1 MTPTHFS
8 NEIGD
13 SRHATRNAN
22 DIHTATQTFRCI
34 LQLAIAGVLIG
45 ALLREPNL
53 PSAVIGLCVVL
64 LLWLIIKTNATPL
77 LVTFQLI
84 LFFRE
89 PNRPGM
95 EDELG
100 SVVYVAVVL
109 GLLMFL
115 SRNQSLKGLIG
126 RTLTE
131 LVKTFSGT
139 PDKAPRSIAVQPDRP
154 TRNASRRSDSPTP
167 TTIVVQPDRPPAL
180 PTSHQA
186 TSLFRQ
192 MVLLLVCVLLSQ
204 LLLTIFGIAGGIAEQ
219 NPSVTRAEQLLKPVP
234 PLLIITVVAVIV
246 TSELAWRRL
255 TAGQSSMYLRS
266 TQVLLLYADIR
277 MVVKRRLSFLRREK
291 PSPTTTAT
299 WALPSFLRRKKAN
312 THDRRK

>member
-8 NEIGD
+8 NEVGD
-13 SRHATRNAN
+13 PRNAN
-22 DIHTATQTFRCI
+22 GIDTATQTFRSI
-34 LQLAIAGVLIG
+34 LQLAIAGLLIG
-45 ALLREPNL
+45 ALLLREANL

-64 LLWLIIKTNATPL
+64 LLWLIVKTNATPL

-131 LVKTFSGT
+131 LIKTFSGT
-139 PDKAPRSIAVQPDRP
+139 PDKA
-154 TRNASRRSDSPTP
+154 P

-192 MVLLLVCVLLSQ
+192 TVLLLVCVLLSQ
-204 LLLTIFGIAGGIAEQ
+204 LLLTIFGIFGSAEE
-219 NPSVTRAEQLLKPVP
+219 NPSVTHAEKLLKPVP

-255 TAGQSSMYLRS
+255 TIAQSSMYLRS
-266 TQVLLLYADIR
+266 TQVLLLYADLRI
-277 MVVKRRLSFLRREK
+277 VVKRRLC
-291 PSPTTTAT
+291 
-299 WALPSFLRRKKAN
+299 FLRRKKPVPTTAES
-312 THDRRK
+312 

>member
-1 MTPTHFS
+1 MTPNKFS
-8 NEIGD
+8 TDIGD

-22 DIHTATQTFRCI
+22 GIDTATQTFRSI

-45 ALLREPNL
+45 ALLLREANL

-89 PNRPGM
+89 PNRLGT
-95 EDELG
+95 EEELG
-100 SVVYVAVVL
+100 SAVYVVVVL

-131 LVKTFSGT
+131 VIKTFTGT
-139 PDKAPRSIAVQPDRP
+139 PDKAPTA
-154 TRNASRRSDSPTP
+154 
-167 TTIVVQPDRPPAL
+167 IVGATERPPAL

-192 MVLLLVCVLLSQ
+192 IVLLLVCVLLSQ
-204 LLLTIFGIAGGIAEQ
+204 LLLTLFGIFGGAEE
-219 NPSVTRAEQLLKPVP
+219 NPSVTHAEQLLKPVP

-255 TAGQSSMYLRS
+255 TAGQSSMYLRT

-277 MVVKRRLSFLRREK
+277 MVVKRRLN
-291 PSPTTTAT
+291 
-299 WALPSFLRRKKAN
+299 FLRRKKPAP
-312 THDRRK
+312 TTAES

>member
-1 MTPTHFS
+1 MKFEDLTPDRPTS
-8 NEIGD
+8 
-13 SRHATRNAN
+13 A
-22 DIHTATQTFRCI
+22 QTFRNL

-45 ALLREPNL
+45 ALLKEPNL
-53 PSAVIGLCVVL
+53 PFAVIGLCVVL
-64 LLWLIIKTNATPL
+64 LLWLIVKTNATPL

-100 SVVYVAVVL
+100 SVVHVAVVL
-109 GLLMFL
+109 GLLMVL

-131 LVKTFSGT
+131 LLKTFSGT
-139 PDKAPRSIAVQPDRP
+139 PDKA
-154 TRNASRRSDSPTP
+154 P

-192 MVLLLVCVLLSQ
+192 MVLLLVCVLVSQ

-219 NPSVTRAEQLLKPVP
+219 NPSVTQAEQLLKPVP
-234 PLLIITVVAVIV
+234 PLLILTLVAVIV

-255 TAGQSSMYLRS
+255 TVAQSSMYLRS

-277 MVVKRRLSFLRREK
+277 MVVKRRLIRVKVNSR
-291 PSPTTTAT
+291 A
-299 WALPSFLRRKKAN
+299 ALAKTIHEP
-312 THDRRK
+312 

>member
-1 MTPTHFS
+1 MTPNKFA
-8 NEIGD
+8 NE
-13 SRHATRNAN
+13 
-22 DIHTATQTFRCI
+22 IHTATQTFRSL

-45 ALLREPNL
+45 VLLLREANL

-64 LLWLIIKTNATPL
+64 LLWLIIKTNGTPL

-100 SVVYVAVVL
+100 SVMYVAVVL

-131 LVKTFSGT
+131 LSKTFSGT
-139 PDKAPRSIAVQPDRP
+139 PDKAP
-154 TRNASRRSDSPTP
+154 
-167 TTIVVQPDRPPAL
+167 TTIVVQPDRSPAL
-180 PTSHQA
+180 PTSHPT

-192 MVLLLVCVLLSQ
+192 MVLLLVCVLVSQ
-204 LLLTIFGIAGGIAEQ
+204 LLLTIFGIAEQ
-219 NPSVTRAEQLLKPVP
+219 NPSVSHAEQLLKPVP

-255 TAGQSSMYLRS
+255 TVGQSSMYLRT
-266 TQVLLLYADIR
+266 TQVLLLYADLR
-277 MVVKRRLSFLRREK
+277 MIVKRRLSFLRRTK
-291 PSPTTTAT
+291 PTPQSERSPK
-299 WALPSFLRRKKAN
+299 LPRFLRRKKPAP
-312 THDRRK
+312 TTAES

>member
-1 MTPTHFS
+1 MKFEDLTP
-8 NEIGD
+8 D
-13 SRHATRNAN
+13 RLRRATPNAN
-22 DIHTATQTFRCI
+22 DIHTATQTFRGI
-34 LQLAIAGVLIG
+34 LQLAIAGLLIG

-64 LLWLIIKTNATPL
+64 LLWLIIKTNGTPL

-115 SRNQSLKGLIG
+115 SRAQSLKGLIG

-131 LVKTFSGT
+131 LIKIFSGT
-139 PDKAPRSIAVQPDRP
+139 PDKA
-154 TRNASRRSDSPTP
+154 P

-186 TSLFRQ
+186 TSHFRQ
-192 MVLLLVCVLLSQ
+192 IVLLLVCVLVSQ
-204 LLLTIFGIAGGIAEQ
+204 LLLTIFGIIGGIADE
-219 NPSVTRAEQLLKPVP
+219 NPSVTHAEKLLKPVP
-234 PLLIITVVAVIV
+234 PLLIITVIAVIV

-255 TAGQSSMYLRS
+255 TVAQSSMYLRT
-266 TQVLLLYADIR
+266 TQVLSLYADLR
-277 MVVKRRLSFLRREK
+277 MIVKRRLSR
-291 PSPTTTAT
+291 
-299 WALPSFLRRKKAN
+299 LRRKQPVSTTAESA
-312 THDRRK
+312 

>member
-1 MTPTHFS
+1 MKRKDSTP
-8 NEIGD
+8 D
-13 SRHATRNAN
+13 W
-22 DIHTATQTFRCI
+22 HTATQTFRGI
-34 LQLAIAGVLIG
+34 LQLVIAGVLIG
-45 ALLREPNL
+45 ALLLREANL
-53 PSAVIGLCVVL
+53 PTAVVGLCVVL
-64 LLWLIIKTNATPL
+64 LLWLIIKTNGTPL

-115 SRNQSLKGLIG
+115 SRNQSMKALID

-131 LVKTFSGT
+131 LIKTFSGT
-139 PDKAPRSIAVQPDRP
+139 PVKA
-154 TRNASRRSDSPTP
+154 P

-180 PTSHQA
+180 PTSHPA

-192 MVLLLVCVLLSQ
+192 VVLLLVCVVVSQ
-204 LLLTIFGIAGGIAEQ
+204 LLLTTFGIVGSIADE
-219 NPSVTRAEQLLKPVP
+219 NPSVTHAEKLLKPVP
-234 PLLIITVVAVIV
+234 PLLITTVVVVIV

-255 TAGQSSMYLRS
+255 TVGQCSMYLRS
-266 TQVLLLYADIR
+266 TQVLLLYADLR
-277 MVVKRRLSFLRREK
+277 MVIKRRLSFLRHKK
-291 PSPTTTAT
+291 PAPTTAE
-299 WALPSFLRRKKAN
+299 S
-312 THDRRK
+312 

>member
-1 MTPTHFS
+1 MTP
-8 NEIGD
+8 
-13 SRHATRNAN
+13 
-22 DIHTATQTFRCI
+22 TQTFRSL
-34 LQLAIAGVLIG
+34 LQLVIAGVLIG
-45 ALLREPNL
+45 SLLLREANL
-53 PSAVIGLCVVL
+53 PFAVIGLCVTL

-84 LFFRE
+84 LFFRD

-95 EDELG
+95 EDEFG

-131 LVKTFSGT
+131 LIKTFSGT
-139 PDKAPRSIAVQPDRP
+139 PAKAP
-154 TRNASRRSDSPTP
+154 
-167 TTIVVQPDRPPAL
+167 TTVVVQPDRPPAL

-192 MVLLLVCVLLSQ
+192 MVLLLVCVLVSQ
-204 LLLTIFGIAGGIAEQ
+204 LLLTTFGIVEQ
-219 NPSVTRAEQLLKPVP
+219 TPSLSHAEQLLKPVP

-255 TAGQSSMYLRS
+255 TVGQSSMYLRT
-266 TQVLLLYADIR
+266 TQVLLLYADLR
-277 MVVKRRLSFLRREK
+277 MIVKRRLSFLRRKK
-291 PSPTTTAT
+291 PTPTT
-299 WALPSFLRRKKAN
+299 SES
-312 THDRRK
+312 